1 MIQTLRTKLNK
12 TVLYHW
18 LFYKNFYKFVFL
30 HKPLC
35 PRYEDHTI
43 KIFGMYVCKSCL
55 LLYSWFLI
63 TLCLLIPKVKYVYF
77 DKYFILFCMGC
88 LLTLLASY
96 PSIYAKFRPLT
107 KNFVRLYDGIFLA
120 GTFFICFKI
129 GIVAGIASIIGFIL
143 LRNLY
148 NKRRKLRNLCKN
160 CDQLQEGTTCVG
172 YQKQKEALL
181 KIDEE
186 YSNIIMKQQLK
197 KKGL

>member
-1 MIQTLRTKLNK
+1 MIQTLLTKLNK
-12 TVLYHW
+12 TILYHW

-35 PRYEDHTI
+35 PRYESNTI

-55 LLYSWFLI
+55 LLYSGFII
-63 TLCLLIPKVKYVYF
+63 TLSLLIPKVEYIYF
-77 DKYFILFCMGC
+77 DKYFILFCIGC
-88 LLTLLASY
+88 FLTFLASY

-107 KNFVRLYDGIFLA
+107 KNFVRLYDGIFFA
-120 GTFFICFKI
+120 GIFFICFKI
-129 GIVAGIASIIGFIL
+129 SLIAGISSIVGFIIF
-143 LRNLY
+143 RDLY
-148 NKRRKLRNLCKN
+148 NKRRNSRNLCKDCN
-160 CDQLQEGTTCVG
+160 QLQEGKTCIG